1 VNLPQCLRLALAR
14 RKCTLPLQSRLL
26 REPLPSRGARLA
38 DIEVIVL
45 AFETSGAEL
54 ARDHILAA
62 GWVLVR
68 GGRIVL
74 ASARELRLRDDG
86 HGDGITGAPSE
97 SDLED
102 AESTEAVVRY
112 LLSELAGRAI
122 AAHDAAIEQAFLD
135 AELRR
140 IGGVPMPNPFV
151 STKAVERR
159 IAADWGI
166 QLREQDGELLLDS
179 CRARHGLPERSRR
192 SAGADAVACAELLL
206 AQIGRMGGP
215 DRVKLRQLM

>member
-1 VNLPQCLRLALAR
+1 
-14 RKCTLPLQSRLL
+14 LPLQSRLL
-26 REPLPSRGARLA
+26 REPLPSPWARLA
-38 DIEVIVL
+38 DVEVIVL
-45 AFETSGAEL
+45 AFETSGADL
-54 ARDHILAA
+54 GRDHILAA

-74 ASARELRLRDDG
+74 ASARELRVRDDG
-86 HGDGITGAPSE
+86 QEEPGDDGITST
-97 SDLED
+97 SSDRDLED